1 MIVYTFL
8 EVCKTKLDEI
18 TDFKTNK
25 IGLELG
31 INSKDTPYAR
41 TMPLGHKPNGNN
53 TGLRFQVLFGLDIK
67 NKDYEELHKEQSIL
81 EDLIIEKIQ
90 ETGAMWLET
99 VYDEDSVRSFKS
111 AIVIFEIEGICV

>member
-41 TMPLGHKPNGNN
+41 TMPLSHKPNGNN
-53 TGLRFQVLFGLDIK
+53 TDLRFQVLFGLDIK